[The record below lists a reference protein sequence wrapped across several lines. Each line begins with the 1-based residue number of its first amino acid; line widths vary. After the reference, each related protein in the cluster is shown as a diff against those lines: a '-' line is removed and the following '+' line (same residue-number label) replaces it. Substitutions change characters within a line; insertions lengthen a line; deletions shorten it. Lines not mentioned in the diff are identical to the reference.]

1 MQTTADPQQL
11 DALVRIGT
19 PHHAPFPPE
28 LVVERIAQKAREGLM
43 AQKLALNI
51 GIGAT
56 VNSSLGKSFEQ
67 AQKEST
73 DLGRNYEK
81 INKQLARTREVK
93 KYESQLKKLNQ
104 RIAQGNGDT
113 LAMARVKEKLEKQL
127 KQSQRAAKNAGVDIR
142 NLAREEE
149 RLGWQA
155 KQTEKHQEALNRSMA
170 KTARMEKLRGVG
182 RSAMGYGQGTMVG
195 RGVSAMGGSAG
206 LAGGMGLAATG
217 IGAVGLAAG
226 AAATAGFAATVRMA
240 ETLDVIGKRADQLG
254 VTTKALQELQYAA
267 DRTGMGGEEMIDAL
281 QDQAEKISEAAM
293 LGSGEAVDVL
303 AALNLNAAEL
313 NQLSPDQQIMKIA
326 DAMESVKNQND
337 KQQLAIKLWGGSA
350 AKMVNT
356 IKGGSEALKGLMGEA
371 DIIPDEVIRNSE
383 SFGDALLDIKKT
395 FGAVFAMVMGP
406 ALPWL
411 TERMEELRAWM
422 KSNQDGIEAFSSGA
436 GKLFS
441 VLFRIGGL
449 IYKTMAPG
457 FKLLW
462 AIISPIVETLGSMIE
477 MLVTASEKVVEF
489 RDGFFGNI
497 PVIGGLFGGDDTE
510 AAGGM
515 PQRKPV
521 GGNNTTYSSQNSMVI
536 QTQPGQDPEQIGS
549 IVMQKIEERDRQQAR
564 QFRGSMFDMTP
575 ATI

>member
-1 MQTTADPQQL
+1 
-11 DALVRIGT
+11 
-19 PHHAPFPPE
+19 
-28 LVVERIAQKAREGLM
+28 M

-56 VNSSLGKSFEQ
+56 VNSSLGKSFDQ
-67 AQKEST
+67 AQKESE
-73 DLGRNYEK
+73 DLGKNYEK

-104 RIAQGNGDT
+104 RIAEGKGDT
-113 LAMARVKEKLEKQL
+113 LAMKNVQTRLEKQL

-142 NLAREEE
+142 NLSREEQ
-149 RLGWQA
+149 RLAWQA
-155 KQTEKHQEALNRSMA
+155 KQTEKHQEALNQSLA

-240 ETLDVIGKRADQLG
+240 ENLDVIGKRADQLG

-293 LGSGEAVDVL
+293 LGTGEAVDVL
-303 AALNLNAAEL
+303 AALNLNAGEL
-313 NQLSPDQQIMKIA
+313 NKLSPDQQIMKIA
-326 DAMESVKNQND
+326 DAMEQVQNQND

-356 IKGGSEALKGLMGEA
+356 IKGGADALQGLMGEA
-371 DIIPDEVIRNSE
+371 VIIDDSVIRNSE
-383 SFGDALLDIKKT
+383 TFNDAMLDLKNT
-395 FGAVFAMVMGP
+395 MGAVFAMVVGP
-406 ALPWL
+406 AIPWL
-411 TERMEELRAWM
+411 TEKMKELRGWVAN
-422 KSNQDGIEAFSSGA
+422 NQDTISAFSEGA
-436 GKLFS
+436 GRLFS

-449 IYKTMAPG
+449 IYKTLAPG

-462 AIISPIVETLGSMIE
+462 AIVSPIVEMLGSMIE
-477 MLVTASEKVVEF
+477 MLVTAGEKVVEF
-489 RDGFFGNI
+489 RDSMLGG
-497 PVIGGLFGGDDTE
+497 VMDAVGGLFGSDE
-510 AAGGM
+510 PAAAGAAL
-515 PQRKPV
+515 PERKPV
-521 GGNNTTYSSQNSMVI
+521 GGNTTNYSPSNSMVI
-536 QTQPGQDPEQIGS
+536 QTQPGQDPEQIGN
-549 IVMQKIEERDRQQAR
+549 IVMQKMDERDRQQSR
-564 QFRGSMFDMTP
+564 QFRGAMFDMTP
-575 ATI
+575 GMI